1 MRFTANPSILVV
13 FAAALLCGDAPS
25 WAQFMQR
32 GSGTRVVGQET
43 SQELNVTA
51 DKLEFGDGGSQI
63 EASGNVEITR
73 QQSTFKADEVRM
85 NRETQDLDAKGHV
98 SVADPEWRV
107 KSADAIQMN
116 LEKET
121 GEIQNGDIF
130 LDQGHVSMSGRRFQK
145 FTGQSYHI
153 DEAFFT
159 TCLCESGAPSWR
171 ISGESMDLSL
181 EGTGTIRNGYFYIL
195 DVPVFYLPYGFFP
208 LRSER
213 QTGFL
218 FPKIGNST
226 RDGFRFQLPFF
237 WAISKSADATIA
249 ADIESRSRFGF
260 LSEVRTKIDRDSDFQ
275 LHAAY
280 FNESWRKNANDDIVD
295 RTIADQSIPINRWS
309 INGTH
314 RYLTSAGWLTYSDIA
329 AYSDDLFTRELIDRF
344 DLPGTREFDVR
355 RSRYGESRFGTF
367 RGWSDTFLKGE
378 WNFYQDFI
386 QYDKNTLQ
394 QTPQLAFWGR
404 RFLPDFPLEFRW
416 RAEGVNYLRRNGGE
430 INCGITSS
438 PAQRAMCGDG
448 LRFDLRPEYVVP
460 FRAGSYLFG
469 SLSAAPRGTFY
480 HLYTPVK
487 PSDHNV
493 ARPTVEIRGNLGT
506 SLSGIFAVDGLGL
519 TGIKHVIEPEISYL
533 FVPSSDQSRIPI
545 MDSTDRINR
554 RNVVTF
560 ALANRLWGKSARM
573 IETAAG
579 DKDIEALNSVSGGA
593 VRDLAT
599 FKLALSYDID
609 KERKG
614 GDSLSDLDL
623 NLRMSPFSFLALT
636 FDSGIDP
643 GAWRMTQAR
652 ASLSITDP
660 RPLAR
665 RSLDPDFNRPNSVGF
680 AYYFFRRGSCTQT
693 QALNNP
699 SACQNGFL
707 GEDANVDLDKPLP
720 SSPTALDTYCQIS
733 HPDDPRCPNA
743 SNNNVASHL
752 GGHLFYHLT
761 DHLLFS
767 FNSIYDIG
775 NHRFPGFR
783 TAVKVLSGCDC
794 WSFTLS
800 LKKEINPAK
809 TSFNFDFNLLGLGS
823 QKSSVR

>member
-13 FAAALLCGDAPS
+13 LAAAMLCADAPS
-25 WAQFMQR
+25 WAQFVQR
-32 GSGTRVVGQET
+32 GSGTRVVAQET

-51 DKLEFGDGGSQI
+51 DKLGIGDGGSEI
-63 EASGNVEITR
+63 EASGNVEIKR
-73 QQSTFKADEVRM
+73 QQSTIKADEVRM
-85 NRETQDLDAKGHV
+85 NRVTQDVEAKGNV
-98 SVADPEWRV
+98 SVADPDWKV

-121 GEIQNGDIF
+121 GEIQNGDVF
-130 LDQGHVSMSGRRFQK
+130 LEQGHVSMSGKRLQK

-181 EGTGTIRNGYFYIL
+181 EGSGTIRNGYFYIL
-195 DVPVFYLPYGFFP
+195 DVPVFYLPYGVFP
-208 LRSER
+208 LRTER

-237 WAISKSADATIA
+237 WAISKSTDATITP
-249 ADIESRSRFGF
+249 DFESRSRVGF

-275 LHAAY
+275 LNAAY
-280 FNESWRKNANDDIVD
+280 FNENFRKNANDDIVD
-295 RTIADQSIPINRWS
+295 RTIADQNIPVNRWS

-314 RYLTSAGWLTYSDIA
+314 RYLTGAGWLAYSDIA
-329 AYSDDLFTRELIDRF
+329 AYSDDLFTRELVVDRF
-344 DLPGTREFDVR
+344 DLPGTRETDLR
-355 RSRYGESRFGTF
+355 RSRYGESRFGVF
-367 RGWSDTFLKGE
+367 RGWSDTFFKGE

-386 QYDKNTLQ
+386 QFDKNTLQ
-394 QTPQLAFWGR
+394 QTPQITFWGR
-404 RFLPDFPLEFRW
+404 RFLPNFPLEFRW
-416 RAEGVNYLRRNGGE
+416 WAEGVNYMRRVG
-430 INCGITSS
+430 
-438 PAQRAMCGDG
+438 GDG

-480 HLYTPVK
+480 HLYSPVK
-487 PSDHNV
+487 SSDHNV

-506 SLSGIFAVDGLGL
+506 SLSRIFAVDGLGL
-519 TGIKHVIEPEISYL
+519 SGIKHVIEPEISYL

-545 MDSTDRINR
+545 MDVTDRINR

-560 ALANRLWGKSARM
+560 AVANRLWGKSAGL
-573 IETAAG
+573 IETATG
-579 DKDIEALNSVSGGA
+579 DKDIEVLSSRAGSA

-599 FKLALSYDID
+599 LKLALSYDID

-614 GDSLSDLDL
+614 GDSLSDLDIK
-623 NLRMSPFSFLALT
+623 LRAAPLSFLALT
-636 FDSGIDP
+636 FDGGINP
-643 GAWRMTQAR
+643 GAWQMTRTR
-652 ASLSITDP
+652 ASLSILDP
-660 RPLAR
+660 RPLTR
-665 RSLDPDFNRPNSVGF
+665 RVLDPDFNRPNSISF
-680 AYYFFRRGSCTQT
+680 SYYYFRRGSCTRT
-693 QALNNP
+693 EAVSNP
-699 SACQNGFL
+699 SACQNSFL

-720 SSPTALDTYCQIS
+720 PAGTALNTYCSIS
-733 HPDDPRCPNA
+733 HPDDPRCQTA
-743 SNNNVASHL
+743 SNRNVDNSLA
-752 GGHLFYHLT
+752 GHLFYHLT
-761 DHLLFS
+761 EHLLFS
-767 FNSIYDIG
+767 FDASYDFE

-783 TAVKVLSGCDC
+783 TAVKVLSGCEC

-800 LKKEINPAK
+800 LNKEINPAK
-809 TSFNFDFNLLGLGS
+809 TTFNFDFNLLGLGS
-823 QKSSVR
+823 QKSTVK